1 MYKFQINAIL
11 WGKVLGEEYV
21 NIFMWYRWYF
31 STLNTQLK
39 ALCSILQTVWENGS
53 PRPGIFIFLSC
64 SQDTSSSLA
73 VFSIY
78 KIVIA
83 RTMQPQSSAEVG
95 MVQWNTTIMNSR
107 INAKKPVIYSTQLT
121 TFLKCIKNVVKAGGV
136 LSVGFPSRRNIR
148 CGFDRCYRARGLWV
162 RAKPLVR

>member
-11 WGKVLGEEYV
+11 WGKVLGKGYV

-31 STLNTQLK
+31 SILNAQLK

-53 PRPGIFIFLSC
+53 PRPGIFIFLSY

-73 VFSIY
+73 IFDIY

-83 RTMQPQSSAEVG
+83 RTMLPYSSAEVG
-95 MVQWNTTIMNSR
+95 MVLWNKTIMNSR
-107 INAKKPVIYSTQLT
+107 INAKKPVIYSTLT
-121 TFLKCIKNVVKAGGV
+121 TYHISKMRQKCGKGWGV
-136 LSVGFPSRRNIR
+136 LSVGFHSRCNI
-148 CGFDRCYRARGLWV
+148 
-162 RAKPLVR
+162 